1 MSSSESSNAFPGKRI
16 CQVVAIRKEHLE
28 EYKEIHSKVWSTV
41 LDGLRRSNIVDYS
54 IHFLPSPPFALKAG
68 ASSTSEIGGLLI
80 ATFKYIGNDFEG
92 DMKHA
97 SEDEE
102 ARRWWK
108 ITDAMQQTL
117 VEGATSS
124 EGGDWW
130 YPCEE
135 VFRFEK

>member
-1 MSSSESSNAFPGKRI
+1 MSSSKSNAFLGKRNS
-16 CQVVAIRKEHLE
+16 QVSCHGKEYLE
-28 EYKEIHSKVWSTV
+28 EYKEIHSKVWGTV

-68 ASSTSEIGGLLI
+68 APSTSEIGGLLI
-80 ATFKYIGNDFEG
+80 GTFKYIGNEFEE
-92 DMKHA
+92 DMKRT

-102 ARRWWK
+102 IRRWWK
-108 ITDAMQQTL
+108 ITDTIQQTL